1 VAPPLP
7 PPQAAETPGLS
18 RMVGRLARV
27 LGDQAFPTG
36 ERARL
41 RRWSPGAPPSLA
53 FLRFGFSELPEGWQA
68 NTEDWEALVAGLAL
82 MYPQGHDPGRP
93 AGRALA
99 EAGYA
104 EARLERLLAADG
116 DTLRTLLLRAARFL
130 RAKNASCSW
139 IDFAFLLGLGGDP
152 EAARRRLAGD
162 YFRALS
168 AER

>member
-1 VAPPLP
+1 MASASPPR
-7 PPQAAETPGLS
+7 QSTETHGLS
-18 RMVGRLARV
+18 HTVGRLARV
-27 LGDQAFPTG
+27 LSGEAFPTG

-41 RRWSPGAPPSLA
+41 RKWSADSPPSLA

-68 NTEDWEALVAGLAL
+68 RSEDWEVLVAGLAL

-116 DTLRTLLLRAARFL
+116 DMRRTLLLRAARFL
-130 RAKNASCSW
+130 RAKNTSCNW

-152 EAARRRLAGD
+152 EPARRRLADD
-162 YFRALS
+162 YFRALT
-168 AER
+168 AKR